1 MNEYDWHLD
10 LLFFSQNPCYF
21 SAFIHCQERSMR
33 INDSKSYIKTSYIW
47 VQAEKLALKAHLQE
61 LSAEAKE
68 VEYLKQLH
76 ILGTFHP

>member
-1 MNEYDWHLD
+1 
-10 LLFFSQNPCYF
+10 
-21 SAFIHCQERSMR
+21 MR
-33 INDSKSYIKTSYIW
+33 INDSKSYTKTSYIW